1 MQPKH
6 VKEAFRL
13 LNKSIIR
20 VETPDV
26 QFDDDEDEEPQEGS
40 NLKQRK
46 NIKTL
51 CLIDKLSGFTIF
63 CFYLFVDMDV
73 DAESDTHPSGMV
85 NGHTD
90 TDTTKTDSDQKSKS
104 KLRLSFE
111 EYRSMARTIAGHLRA
126 EEYRAGDGKSK

>member
-1 MQPKH
+1 
-6 VKEAFRL
+6 
-13 LNKSIIR
+13 
-20 VETPDV
+20 
-26 QFDDDEDEEPQEGS
+26 
-40 NLKQRK
+40 
-46 NIKTL
+46 
-51 CLIDKLSGFTIF
+51 
-63 CFYLFVDMDV
+63 MDV

-126 EEYRAGDGKSK
+126 EEYRAGDGKSLTKVYKWSAFYFSLAYAY